1 MNSSLSAKSLFSILS
16 MSCASL
22 LGFSAFADTSACD
35 FVGDYSKTCVKKL
48 ESTREGGVVLI
59 WSPGQEFSCAQL
71 KDTAML
77 ATHEYCTSLS
87 GTPRTSKSTPST
99 GGVPFTCDGVT
110 GTSYASDRDSAF
122 TDLLNDRTETLTTSG
137 FPDVPENATVAYS
150 KFVCSAN

>member
-1 MNSSLSAKSLFSILS
+1 MKSSLLGKSLFSILS
-16 MSCASL
+16 VTCAFS
-22 LGFSAFADTSACD
+22 LGFSAVADTSACD

-59 WSPGQEFSCAQL
+59 WSPAQKFSCAQL
-71 KDTAML
+71 TDTAML

-110 GTSYASDRDSAF
+110 GSSYTSDRDGSF
-122 TDLLNDRTETLTTSG
+122 TVLLNDGTETLTTSG
-137 FPDVPENATVAYS
+137 FPNLPENATVAYS
-150 KFVCSAN
+150 KFVCSAD